1 MKSETILQNQIRL
14 ALSKHGICIRQNV
27 GSFFTA
33 DGRRIV
39 CGIPGMTDLLFIG
52 TGYVAFIE
60 VKTQT
65 GAVRPEQQN
74 FISTVKKLGHRAG
87 IARSVDDA
95 LNIIGGDNP
104 E

>member
-1 MKSETILQNQIRL
+1 MKTETILQNQIRL

-33 DGRRIV
+33 DRRRIV

-52 TGYVAFIE
+52 NGYVAFIE
-60 VKTQT
+60 VKTPT
-65 GAVRPEQQN
+65 GAIRLEQRN
-74 FISTVKKLGHRAG
+74 FIDRMKQMGHRAG

-95 LNIIGGDNP
+95 LSIIGGDNP